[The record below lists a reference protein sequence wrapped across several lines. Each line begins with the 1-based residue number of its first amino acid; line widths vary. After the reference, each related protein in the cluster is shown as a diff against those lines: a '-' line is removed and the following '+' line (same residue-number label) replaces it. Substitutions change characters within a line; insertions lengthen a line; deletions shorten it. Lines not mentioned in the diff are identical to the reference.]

1 LGIANMRLMESIAA
15 ALIAAQ
21 CLVASC
27 ALAAAPECP
36 CSSQTPWPT
45 KDWEASTPE
54 AQGMDSA
61 AIARIVDLVGTYKQD
76 SLLIIRHGKIV
87 ADAYYARPTPRTFGT
102 ICDR

>member
-1 LGIANMRLMESIAA
+1 MRLVGRIGA

-21 CLVASC
+21 CLAVFPALAVAS
-27 ALAAAPECP
+27 ECP

-45 KDWEASTPE
+45 KDWETSTAE

-61 AIARIVDLVGTYKQD
+61 ALAQLVDRVGTYEQD

-87 ADAYYARPTPRTFGT
+87 ADAYYAPYTKTR
-102 ICDR
+102 